1 MHDDAAAFH
10 AAHPDYA
17 RTRAIDELRA
27 LDFARLDAG
36 GHVYLDYTGSG
47 LYGES
52 QVRRHAELLT
62 AEVLGNPH
70 SANPTSELATRLVE
84 RARDRVLAYFNAS
97 PSDYHVIFTAN
108 ASQALK
114 LVAESYPFEHGGRF
128 LLTFDNHNS
137 VNGIREF
144 ARARGGS
151 VTYVPVLPPD
161 MRLDEAA
168 LEAQLATAV
177 DGQANLFAYPA
188 QSNFSGVQHPL
199 AWIARA
205 QAAGWDVLLDAAAFV
220 PTNRLDLS
228 RWRPDFVVLS
238 FYKIFGYPTGVG
250 ALLARP
256 QALGKLR
263 RPWFAGGTITV
274 ASVGA
279 DRYYLASGSPAFE
292 DGTVNFLNLPALE
305 LGFDLVEHAGIDVIH
320 ERVRALCGWLI
331 DSLVAMRHSTG
342 LPMVRI
348 YGPITQ
354 DARGGTVTVELPRR
368 AGALHRSPVDRARRR
383 RAADLHSRRVL
394 LQPGGG
400 GDCAGAVGG
409 RNLAVLRAV
418 ARPDVLQRVPALHRQ
433 QEQRRGPRLA
443 GPRQQ
448 LRGRGRVPRLRPDV
462 PHVALSAAGSSRP
475 PKPAA
480 DPPMDATSEDSI
492 MPVPCPAIPPFVCPS
507 PSWP

>member
-1 MHDDAAAFH
+1 MRDDL
-10 AAHPDYA
+10 A
-17 RTRAIDELRA
+17 RFLSAYPSYERTGALDDLRA
-27 LDFARLDAG
+27 REFSRLDAG

-47 LYGES
+47 LYAES

-62 AEVLGNPH
+62 REVLGNPH
-70 SANPTSELATRLVE
+70 SANPTSELATQLVE
-84 RARDRVLAYFNAS
+84 RARNRVLDYFNA
-97 PSDYHVIFTAN
+97 PAGDYHVIFTAN

-144 ARARGGS
+144 ARARGAS

-161 MRLDEAA
+161 MRLDDSA
-168 LEAQLATAV
+168 LASHLATAT

-199 AWIARA
+199 TWIERS

-220 PTNRLDLS
+220 PTNRLDLTE
-228 RWRPDFVVLS
+228 WRPDFVVLS

-256 QALGKLR
+256 QALAKLR

-292 DGTVNFLNLPALE
+292 DGTVNFLSLPALD
-305 LGFDLVEHAGIDVIH
+305 LGFDLVGRAGIDLIH
-320 ERVRALCGWLI
+320 ERVRTLCGWLL
-331 DSLVAMRHSTG
+331 DSLVAMRHSNG
-342 LPMVRI
+342 LPMARI

-354 DARGGTVTVELPRR
+354 DARGGTVTLNFHDRDGRFIDHQLIERGAAERR
-368 AGALHRSPVDRARRR
+368 ISIRGGCFCNPGAGEIALGLSAGEISQCFARSHDRMTYNEFRRCI
-383 RAADLHSRRVL
+383 DNKSS
-394 LQPGGG
+394 
-400 GDCAGAVGG
+400 GAVRVSLG
-409 RNLAVLRAV
+409 LASNHSDV
-418 ARPDVLQRVPALHRQ
+418 AAFLDFARTFL
-433 QEQRRGPRLA
+433 
-443 GPRQQ
+443 
-448 LRGRGRVPRLRPDV
+448 
-462 PHVALSAAGSSRP
+462 
-475 PKPAA
+475 
-480 DPPMDATSEDSI
+480 M
-492 MPVPCPAIPPFVCPS
+492 
-507 PSWP
+507 

>member
-1 MHDDAAAFH
+1 MHDDFARFLAAY
-10 AAHPDYA
+10 PEYE
-17 RTRAIDELRA
+17 RTGAIDDLRA
-27 LDFARLDAG
+27 RDFARLEAR

-70 SANPTSELATRLVE
+70 SANPTSELATGLVE
-84 RARDRVLAYFNAS
+84 RARDRVLSHFNAA
-97 PSDYHVIFTAN
+97 PDDYHVIFTAN

-144 ARARGGS
+144 ARARGGT

-161 MRLDEAA
+161 MRLDESA
-168 LEAQLATAV
+168 LDAQLGAPV
-177 DGQANLFAYPA
+177 DGPANLFAYPA

-205 QAAGWDVLLDAAAFV
+205 QSAGWDVLLDAAAFV
-220 PTNRLDLS
+220 PTNRLDLA

-305 LGFDLVEHAGIDVIH
+305 LGFDLVERAGIDVVH

-331 DSLVAMRHSTG
+331 DRLVTMRHSTG

-348 YGPITQ
+348 YGPVSQ
-354 DARGGTVTVELPRR
+354 DARGGTITLNVHDAQGHFIDHQVIER
-368 AGALHRSPVDRARRR
+368 G
-383 RAADLHSRRVL
+383 AADRRISIRSGCFCN
-394 LQPGGG
+394 PGAGEIALG
-400 GDCAGAVGG
+400 LSAGEISQCFARSHDRMTYDEFRRCIDHKSSGAVRVSLG
-409 RNLAVLRAV
+409 LASNYADV
-418 ARPDVLQRVPALHRQ
+418 AAFLDFARTFL
-433 QEQRRGPRLA
+433 
-443 GPRQQ
+443 
-448 LRGRGRVPRLRPDV
+448 
-462 PHVALSAAGSSRP
+462 
-475 PKPAA
+475 
-480 DPPMDATSEDSI
+480 T
-492 MPVPCPAIPPFVCPS
+492 
-507 PSWP
+507 

>member
-1 MHDDAAAFH
+1 MHDDAAAFR
-10 AAHPDYA
+10 AAHPEYA
-17 RTRAIDELRA
+17 STRAIDELRSR
-27 LDFARLDAG
+27 DFARLDAG

-62 AEVLGNPH
+62 GEVLGNPH
-70 SANPTSELATRLVE
+70 SANPTSELATGLVE
-84 RARDRVLAYFNAS
+84 RARDRVLAYFNA
-97 PSDYHVIFTAN
+97 PPNDYHVIFTAN

-151 VTYVPVLPPD
+151 TTYVPVLPPD

-168 LEAQLATAV
+168 LQAQLATAV

-199 AWIARA
+199 TWIGRA

-228 RWRPDFVVLS
+228 RWHPDFVVLS

-305 LGFDLVEHAGIDVIH
+305 LGFDLIERAGIDVIH
-320 ERVRALCGWLI
+320 ERVRALCGWLV
-331 DSLVAMRHSTG
+331 DSLVAMRHTTG
-342 LPMVRI
+342 LPMVRV
-348 YGPITQ
+348 YGPLTQ
-354 DARGGTVTVELPRR
+354 DARGGTLTLNFHDAHGHFIDHQLIER
-368 AGALHRSPVDRARRR
+368 GAAARRISIRSGCFCNPGAGEIALGLSAGEISQCFARSHERMSYNEFR
-383 RAADLHSRRVL
+383 RCIDNKSS
-394 LQPGGG
+394 
-400 GDCAGAVGG
+400 GAVRVSLG
-409 RNLAVLRAV
+409 LASNYADV
-418 ARPDVLQRVPALHRQ
+418 AAFLDFARTFL
-433 QEQRRGPRLA
+433 
-443 GPRQQ
+443 
-448 LRGRGRVPRLRPDV
+448 
-462 PHVALSAAGSSRP
+462 
-475 PKPAA
+475 
-480 DPPMDATSEDSI
+480 T
-492 MPVPCPAIPPFVCPS
+492 
-507 PSWP
+507 

>member
-1 MHDDAAAFH
+1 MPGDIARFLAAY
-10 AAHPDYA
+10 PGYE
-17 RTRAIDELRA
+17 RTSAIDELRA
-27 LDFARLDAG
+27 GDFARLDAR

-52 QVRRHAELLT
+52 QVRRHADLLT
-62 AEVLGNPH
+62 GDVLGNPH
-70 SANPTSELATRLVE
+70 SSNPTSELATALVE
-84 RARDRVLAYFNAS
+84 RARNRVLAYFNAS
-97 PSDYHVIFTAN
+97 PDDYHVIFTAN

-151 VTYVPVLPPD
+151 VTYIPVMPPD
-161 MRLDEAA
+161 MRLDETT
-168 LEAQLATAV
+168 LDAQLSQAV

-199 AWIARA
+199 TWIARA
-205 QAAGWDVLLDAAAFV
+205 QSAGWDVLLDAAAFV

-228 RWRPDFVVLS
+228 LWHPDFVVLS

-305 LGFDLVEHAGIDVIH
+305 LGFDLIERAGIDVIH
-320 ERVRALCGWLI
+320 ERVRALGGWLI
-331 DSLVAMRHSTG
+331 DNLVAMRHASG

-354 DARGGTVTVELPRR
+354 DARGGTVTLNFHDAQGHFIDHQLIERGAGERR
-368 AGALHRSPVDRARRR
+368 ISIRGGCFCNPGAGEIALGLSAGEITQCFARSHDRMTYNEFRRCI
-383 RAADLHSRRVL
+383 DNKSS
-394 LQPGGG
+394 
-400 GDCAGAVGG
+400 GAVRISLG
-409 RNLAVLRAV
+409 LASNYADV
-418 ARPDVLQRVPALHRQ
+418 AAFLAFARTFLQ
-433 QEQRRGPRLA
+433 
-443 GPRQQ
+443 
-448 LRGRGRVPRLRPDV
+448 
-462 PHVALSAAGSSRP
+462 
-475 PKPAA
+475 
-480 DPPMDATSEDSI
+480 
-492 MPVPCPAIPPFVCPS
+492 
-507 PSWP
+507 

>member
-1 MHDDAAAFH
+1 MPGDFAQFLSAY
-10 AAHPDYA
+10 PGYEQ
-17 RTRAIDELRA
+17 TRRIDMLRA
-27 LDFARLDAG
+27 SDFARLDAG
-36 GHVYLDYTGSG
+36 GHAYLDYTGSG
-47 LYGES
+47 LYAES
-52 QVRRHAELLT
+52 QVRRHADLLT

-70 SANPTSELATRLVE
+70 STNPTSARSTDLVE
-84 RARDRVLAYFNAS
+84 RVRDRVLSFFNAS
-97 PSDYHVIFTAN
+97 PDDYHVVFTAN

-144 ARARGGS
+144 ARARGAS
-151 VTYVPVLPPD
+151 VTYVPVVPPD
-161 MRLDEAA
+161 MRLDEGT
-168 LEAQLATAV
+168 LDTQLGAGV

-199 AWIARA
+199 TWIERA
-205 QAAGWDVLLDAAAFV
+205 QSAGWDVLLDAAAFV
-220 PTNRLDLS
+220 PTNRLDLA
-228 RWRPDFVVLS
+228 RWHPDFVVLS

-279 DRYYLASGSPAFE
+279 DRYYLATGSPAFE

-305 LGFDLVEHAGIDVIH
+305 LGFDLIQGVGIDVIH
-320 ERVRALCGWLI
+320 ERVQALCGWLI

-354 DARGGTVTVELPRR
+354 DARGGTVTLNFHDAQGHFIDHQLIERGAAERR
-368 AGALHRSPVDRARRR
+368 ISVRGGCFCNPGAGEIALGLSAGEISQCFARSHDRMTYNEFRRCI
-383 RAADLHSRRVL
+383 DNKSS
-394 LQPGGG
+394 
-400 GDCAGAVGG
+400 GAVRVSLG
-409 RNLAVLRAV
+409 LASNYADV
-418 ARPDVLQRVPALHRQ
+418 AAFLEFARTFLQ
-433 QEQRRGPRLA
+433 
-443 GPRQQ
+443 
-448 LRGRGRVPRLRPDV
+448 
-462 PHVALSAAGSSRP
+462 
-475 PKPAA
+475 
-480 DPPMDATSEDSI
+480 
-492 MPVPCPAIPPFVCPS
+492 
-507 PSWP
+507 